1 MPTLGELLKERRESR
16 GITLADISDAT
27 RIGSRFLKAIE
38 ADNFSVLP
46 GGIFTRSF
54 IRAYARQIGMN
65 EDEAIA
71 LYLQQTGSPTEETTE
86 TAAEQRITRDRMAL
100 PEPRSKRP
108 LIFIVIGVVLVGAA
122 LLAWSQFGVKDNTPS
137 NTAPPPPTAEITPQP
152 PQPPPQNTTPPV
164 TRPSP
169 ETTSPQ
175 SAMVVRLDAVG
186 GDCWIRYQIDSG
198 PAATGILKQ
207 GESKELGEAQ
217 EQVKLIL
224 GNRRNV
230 ELKINGRPAAFPPDT
245 PNFSAQVVI
254 ARDNLQNFFQ

>member
-1 MPTLGELLKERRESR
+1 MPTLGELLKERREAR

-38 ADNFSVLP
+38 SDNFSVLP

-71 LYLQQTGSPTEETTE
+71 LYVQQTGSPTEETTE
-86 TAAEQRITRDRMAL
+86 TAAEQRITRDRMGL
-100 PEPRSKRP
+100 PEPRSNRP
-108 LIFIVIGVVLVGAA
+108 IIIVVAAVVLVGGA
-122 LLAWSQFGVKDNTPS
+122 LLAWSQFRVKENTPS
-137 NTAPPPPTAEITPQP
+137 DTKPAPPVAQPSPQP
-152 PQPPPQNTTPPV
+152 SPPPPQNTTNSGAKPA
-164 TRPSP
+164 P
-169 ETTSPQ
+169 ELNPKSGL
-175 SAMVVRLDAVG
+175 VIRLDAVG
-186 GDCWIRYQIDSG
+186 GDCWIRYQVDDG
-198 PAATGILKQ
+198 PSATGMLKQ
-207 GESKELGEAQ
+207 GESKELGDARQ
-217 EQVKLIL
+217 QVKLIL